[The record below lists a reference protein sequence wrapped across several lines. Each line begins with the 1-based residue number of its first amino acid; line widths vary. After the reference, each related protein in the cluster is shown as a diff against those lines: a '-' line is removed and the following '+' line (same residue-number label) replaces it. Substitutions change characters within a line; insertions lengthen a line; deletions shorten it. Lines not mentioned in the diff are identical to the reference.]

1 MLFQQKFHDDLFLI
15 DLALLLKLVSRVPN
29 ATAELK
35 RIVEDYFLKIGI
47 DTIERVSSSAISACH
62 KFINNNA
69 VTKAAGK
76 TAKSP
81 ELLARYCDG
90 LLRKGFAKFE
100 RLLLKYNQF

>member
-47 DTIERVSSSAISACH
+47 DTIERVSSSAIS
-62 KFINNNA
+62 
-69 VTKAAGK
+69 
-76 TAKSP
+76 
-81 ELLARYCDG
+81 
-90 LLRKGFAKFE
+90 
-100 RLLLKYNQF
+100 